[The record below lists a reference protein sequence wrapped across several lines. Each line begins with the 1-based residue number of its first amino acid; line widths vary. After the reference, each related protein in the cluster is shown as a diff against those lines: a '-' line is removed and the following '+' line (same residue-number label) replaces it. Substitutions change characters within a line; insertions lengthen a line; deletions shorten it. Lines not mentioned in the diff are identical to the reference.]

1 MTDDDTRATLIR
13 QYRYSD
19 GTEAPEEDYADEV
32 RVFTEPGDH
41 VVTLYRHEGRL
52 VDVDPTDVKGDTIL
66 WRDLDVWL
74 DENL

>member
-1 MTDDDTRATLIR
+1 MTDDIRDTLIR
-13 QYRYSD
+13 QYLYSD

-32 RVFTEPGDH
+32 RVFTEPGDP

-52 VDVDPTDVKGDTIL
+52 VDVEPSYVDDDTIL